1 MLFCSYYNSML
12 IIQCII
18 IIIIIIIVISII
30 IIISCIKWINGGNE
44 ANQTSHRK

>member
-12 IIQCII
+12 IIQC
-18 IIIIIIIVISII
+18 IIIIIIVISII

>member
-12 IIQCII
+12 IIQC
-18 IIIIIIIVISII
+18 IIIIIVISII

>member
-12 IIQCII
+12 IIQC
-18 IIIIIIIVISII
+18 IIIIIIVISII

-44 ANQTSHRK
+44 TNQTSHRK